1 MSSMSDP
8 IAETLRLL
16 SAELREQ
23 RTTLQRIE
31 ATLQSL
37 KVLQGESIELQT
49 ADHDNFSERMHR
61 AEGRIYD
68 LERVQA
74 RRAGSMHDGGE

>member
-1 MSSMSDP
+1 MSDP
-8 IAETLRLL
+8 IAEALRLL

-23 RTTLQRIE
+23 RQTLNNIE
-31 ATLQSL
+31 ATLRSL
-37 KVLQGESIELQT
+37 EILQKDSIELQT
-49 ADHDNFSERMHR
+49 IDHDSFSDRLQK

-68 LERVQA
+68 LERVQT